1 MNQEKVGKFIKEIR
15 VKNNLTQKEFADKF
29 GVTYQAVSKWENG
42 KNLPDINI
50 LKEMCNL
57 YNVSLDEIL
66 NSTEEEKK
74 NIRDN
79 KKFFL
84 FGTIVLV
91 SMICCIGG
99 LLFLFKDNENDFQFK
114 TLSSTCDKF
123 RVSGSIAYN
132 DSKSSIYISHV
143 DYCGGDDTILY
154 KNLRCVL
161 YEVVDDVKKEV
172 SKYNYVGEVGM
183 TLEEFLSDVS
193 FNVDNYDRVC
203 DEYQEN
209 SFILE
214 VDVINDESEMF
225 TYKIPLILE
234 DNCST

>member
-1 MNQEKVGKFIKEIR
+1 M
-15 VKNNLTQKEFADKF
+15 
-29 GVTYQAVSKWENG
+29 
-42 KNLPDINI
+42 
-50 LKEMCNL
+50 
-57 YNVSLDEIL
+57 
-66 NSTEEEKK
+66 
-74 NIRDN
+74 
-79 KKFFL
+79 
-84 FGTIVLV
+84 
-91 SMICCIGG
+91 
-99 LLFLFKDNENDFQFK
+99 
-114 TLSSTCDKF
+114 
-123 RVSGSIAYN
+123 
-132 DSKSSIYISHV
+132 
-143 DYCGGDDTILY
+143 
-154 KNLRCVL
+154 